1 MSGFIDN
8 GVTAKAGGYAQPAYA
23 QPNLFQAMMFNAMVK
38 DSGSGSYPSSSSK
51 VSIVKYDDHFKEK
64 GWCVKNLGLTEEE
77 VKNNPPLALK
87 FGDCPVVVPIP
98 SYKAMCA
105 TTDAM
110 VKESMTPGEYAKAT
124 PEKKK
129 EEAKIISFA
138 LAKKFK
144 EECGYGDSP
153 LKQECLPQSFPHEL
167 TPWTQAENA
176 TDFADN
182 PGDDAVRNL
191 RHYMGKFTTQ
201 AGPSV
206 SHHCRISG
214 QK

>member
-1 MSGFIDN
+1 MSGFIEN
-8 GVTAKAGGYAQPAYA
+8 GVTPKAGGYAQPTYA
-23 QPNLFQAMMFNAMVK
+23 GPTLFQLGLYNAMTK

-98 SYKAMCA
+98 SYKAMCK
-105 TTDAM
+105 TTDEM
-110 VKESMTPGEYAKAT
+110 VKASMTAGEYAKAT

-144 EECGYGDSP
+144 EECGYGDAALP
-153 LKQECLPQSFPHEL
+153 EQCLPQSFPHEL
-167 TPWTQAENA
+167 TAKTEAAEA
-176 TDFADN
+176 TDYAAN
-182 PGDDAVRNL
+182 PNNPRHL
-191 RHYMGKFTTQ
+191 RHYMDKWTP
-201 AGPSV
+201 AAP
-206 SHHCRISG
+206 
-214 QK
+214 